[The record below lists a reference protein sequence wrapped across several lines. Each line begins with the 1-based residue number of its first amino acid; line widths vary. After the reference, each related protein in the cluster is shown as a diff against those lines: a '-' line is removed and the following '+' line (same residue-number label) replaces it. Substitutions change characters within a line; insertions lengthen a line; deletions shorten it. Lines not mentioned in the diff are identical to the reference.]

1 MQEFSLCADDAVAVV
16 QTYIAHICMKA
27 FEFHVGIG
35 NVSLRCCDNLFLATY
50 TLLKSDQ
57 AVKKHN
63 IPMSQRQHR
72 KLTPDCGKSHQG
84 RRNTMAQPVYL
95 QLELLSFCF
104 KKKSKSSRSIAHSDV
119 LEGHKS
125 IQQSSWQ
132 QISWTRICYIGAL
145 HRATK
150 PNPFWYSHVQPQ
162 ISCNASAL

>member
-1 MQEFSLCADDAVAVV
+1 
-16 QTYIAHICMKA
+16 MKA

-50 TLLKSDQ
+50 TLLKSHQ

-104 KKKSKSSRSIAHSDV
+104 KKIDK
-119 LEGHKS
+119 
-125 IQQSSWQ
+125 QPQ
-132 QISWTRICYIGAL
+132 
-145 HRATK
+145 HRA
-150 PNPFWYSHVQPQ
+150 Q
-162 ISCNASAL
+162 